1 MFSEAV
7 RYFDLFGLPRN
18 MLPNNKT
25 AQFLLSVLNYLKKLV
40 HLLAGRCVRAVDDVA
55 SSADPWIEA
64 PLERG
69 QVQYLNNHE
78 LSHYRSEF
86 EDGDDPATKRHFYR
100 LWHRSEG
107 GVNYDG

>member
-1 MFSEAV
+1 M
-7 RYFDLFGLPRN
+7 
-18 MLPNNKT
+18 
-25 AQFLLSVLNYLKKLV
+25 
-40 HLLAGRCVRAVDDVA
+40 RAVDDVA

-107 GVNYDG
+107 GVNYDGLGAAGGRPSRNLGNKKPLKLNGFRGNTSIP